1 MDMIYKIRRIAMTL
15 LFLTAIP
22 ITAQVLLS
30 EDFESHPT
38 GSYTTGPGGLYPI
51 KGGQSPYITVDI
63 EPGRG
68 RVLIIKHLSSS
79 YTGSGGIR
87 QPSGVM
93 DSLWNT
99 RTPGNDILKFEL
111 EFYGTSN
118 GAFNAIGSIT
128 GDYSSS
134 LISINFQYLFLSN
147 KRVLGGYLY
156 DDNMPY
162 TGNFGPNGTDSD
174 FPRDTWIK
182 VEMFVDYTTNNVHFY
197 IPTLNIHTT
206 GSFSHNQTPGHI
218 TVGAGA
224 LENSSLVK
232 YDNIKVSA
240 LQTLPSYLG
249 VSDFVSSKF
258 KVFPNPVT
266 EIVTITNSESIG
278 IEQIEVF
285 DISGKIVKS
294 QKGNNENEM
303 QVDISDF
310 TSAMYLLHIQ
320 TKEGTAVKK
329 VVKK

>member
-15 LFLTAIP
+15 LFLTAMP

-134 LISINFQYLFLSN
+134 LIRS
-147 KRVLGGYLY
+147 
-156 DDNMPY
+156 
-162 TGNFGPNGTDSD
+162 
-174 FPRDTWIK
+174 
-182 VEMFVDYTTNNVHFY
+182 EE
-197 IPTLNIHTT
+197 HT
-206 GSFSHNQTPGHI
+206 SELQSRENL
-218 TVGAGA
+218 VCRLL
-224 LENSSLVK
+224 LE
-232 YDNIKVSA
+232 
-240 LQTLPSYLG
+240 
-249 VSDFVSSKF
+249 
-258 KVFPNPVT
+258 
-266 EIVTITNSESIG
+266 
-278 IEQIEVF
+278 
-285 DISGKIVKS
+285 
-294 QKGNNENEM
+294 
-303 QVDISDF
+303 
-310 TSAMYLLHIQ
+310 
-320 TKEGTAVKK
+320 
-329 VVKK
+329 